1 MNKNTILFIT
11 MSVIFGV
18 GAVLIAKN
26 WLNDNQQELT
36 EEQVNIVIATVIIPT
51 GTIIEAKHVKLTVF
65 PQSMAPNK
73 AINDLESVIGK
84 VAKNQF
90 YIGDIVRTER
100 LAEQGDGSYLASL
113 IGKNM
118 RAVTIRVND
127 IVGVA
132 GFLLPGNKVD
142 ILNTFQQSGK
152 PTTEVILSNI
162 NILAVDQRAASGENK
177 PQLVRAITVEVD
189 LSQAEILMSARRNGY
204 LQLALRNP
212 IDDESVIIVS
222 EIVEPQEKSVAL
234 AAIPEPEPKNDV
246 VSEPAT
252 KLTPKPLTR
261 QRVELIRGVRLQTVQ
276 VDI

>member
-1 MNKNTILFIT
+1 MVFIL
-11 MSVIFGV
+11 MSVVFGV
-18 GAVLIAKN
+18 GAVFIAKN
-26 WLNDNQQELT
+26 WLNDNKQDLT
-36 EEQVNIVIATVIIPT
+36 EEQVSIVVTTIKIPT
-51 GTIIEAKHVKLTVF
+51 GTILEAKHVKLSVF
-65 PQSMAPNK
+65 PKSMAPEK
-73 AINDLESVIGK
+73 AMNSLEGVIGK

-90 YIGDIVRTER
+90 YIGDIVRQER

-127 IVGVA
+127 VVGVA
-132 GFLLPGNKVD
+132 GFLLPGNRVD
-142 ILNTFQQSGK
+142 ILNTYQQSGQ

-189 LSQAEILMSARRNGY
+189 LIQAEILMSARRNGY

-212 IDDESVIIVS
+212 VDDDAVLIVS
-222 EIVEPQEKSVAL
+222 EETTEEKAVEPAVMPELIVDATAKP
-234 AAIPEPEPKNDV
+234 AAKI
-246 VSEPAT
+246 
-252 KLTPKPLTR
+252 LPKPSQR
-261 QRVELIRGVRLQTVQ
+261 QKVELIRGVRLQTVQ

>member
-11 MSVIFGV
+11 MSLIFGV
-18 GAVLIAKN
+18 GAVFIAKN
-26 WLNDNQQELT
+26 WLNNNQKELT
-36 EEQVNIVIATVIIPT
+36 EEQVNIVVSTIIIPT
-51 GTIIEAKHVKLTVF
+51 GTILEAKHVNLAVF
-65 PQSMAPNK
+65 PKSMAPDKVAN
-73 AINDLESVIGK
+73 NLEDVIGK

-90 YIGDIVRTER
+90 YIGDIVRPER
-100 LAEQGDGSYLASL
+100 LAKQGDGSYLASL
-113 IGKNM
+113 IGKNK

-142 ILNTFQQSGK
+142 ILNTYQQGDN

-212 IDDESVIIVS
+212 IDD
-222 EIVEPQEKSVAL
+222 KSVVIAS
-234 AAIPEPEPKNDV
+234 NDV
-246 VSEPAT
+246 TGVIETTELTAIT
-252 KLTPKPLTR
+252 TPKEGVISDLATELSPKTSNR
-261 QRVELIRGVRLQTVQ
+261 QKVELIRGVRLQTVQ

>member
-1 MNKNTILFIT
+1 MNKNTMVFIL
-11 MSVIFGV
+11 MSVVFGV
-18 GAVLIAKN
+18 GAVFIAKN
-26 WLNDNQQELT
+26 WLNDNKQDLT
-36 EEQVNIVIATVIIPT
+36 EEQVSIVVTTIKIPT
-51 GTIIEAKHVKLTVF
+51 GTILEAKHVKLSVF
-65 PQSMAPNK
+65 PKSMAPEK
-73 AINDLESVIGK
+73 AMNSLEGVIGK

-90 YIGDIVRTER
+90 YIGDIVRQER

-127 IVGVA
+127 VVGVA
-132 GFLLPGNKVD
+132 GFLLPGNRVD
-142 ILNTFQQSGK
+142 ILNTYQQSGQ

-189 LSQAEILMSARRNGY
+189 LIQAEILMSARRNGY

-212 IDDESVIIVS
+212 VDDEAVLIVS
-222 EIVEPQEKSVAL
+222 EETTEEKAVEPAVMPELIVDATAKP
-234 AAIPEPEPKNDV
+234 AAKI
-246 VSEPAT
+246 
-252 KLTPKPLTR
+252 LPKPSQR
-261 QRVELIRGVRLQTVQ
+261 QKVELIRGVRLQTVQ

>member
-1 MNKNTILFIT
+1 MNKNTIIFIT
-11 MSVIFGV
+11 MSVVFGV

-26 WLNDNQQELT
+26 WLNDSQKELT

-51 GTIIEAKHVKLTVF
+51 GTIIEAKHVNLTVF
-65 PQSMAPNK
+65 PKSMAPDK

-90 YIGDIVRTER
+90 YIGDIMRSER
-100 LAEQGDGSYLASL
+100 LAYQGDGSYLASL

-118 RAVTIRVND
+118 RAITIRVND

-142 ILNTFQQSGK
+142 ILNTYQQDGK

-189 LSQAEILMSARRNGY
+189 LAQAEILMSARRNGY

-212 IDDESVIIVS
+212 IDDEAVVIAS
-222 EIVEPQEKSVAL
+222 NKSTSTET
-234 AAIPEPEPKNDV
+234 I
-246 VSEPAT
+246 
-252 KLTPKPLTR
+252 
-261 QRVELIRGVRLQTVQ
+261 ELIAVTRTHSRNSFSASL
-276 VDI
+276 DHCP

>member
-11 MSVIFGV
+11 MSIIFGV

-26 WLNDNQQELT
+26 WLNNNQQELT
-36 EEQVNIVIATVIIPT
+36 EEQVKIVIATVIIPT
-51 GTIIEAKHVKLTVF
+51 GTIIEAKHVKTTVF
-65 PQSMAPNK
+65 PKSMAPDK
-73 AINDLESVIGK
+73 AMDDLEMVIGK

-90 YIGDIVRTER
+90 YIGDIIRKER

-113 IGKNM
+113 IGENK

-127 IVGVA
+127 VVGVA

-142 ILNTFQQSGK
+142 ILNTFQQDSK

-177 PQLVRAITVEVD
+177 PQLVRAVTVEVD
-189 LSQAEILMSARRNGY
+189 LAQAEILMSARRNGY

-212 IDDESVIIVS
+212 TDDEPIIIAN
-222 EIVEPQEKSVAL
+222 ETVEPQV
-234 AAIPEPEPKNDV
+234 IPEPKEDV
-246 VSEPAT
+246 VSKPVT
-252 KLTPKPLTR
+252 KLVPKPLTR
-261 QRVELIRGVRLQTVQ
+261 QRVELIRGIRQQTVQ

>member
-11 MSVIFGV
+11 MSVVFGV

-26 WLNDNQQELT
+26 WLNDSQKELT
-36 EEQVNIVIATVIIPT
+36 EEQVNVVISTVIIPT
-51 GTIIEAKHVKLTVF
+51 GTIIEAKHVNLTVF
-65 PQSMAPNK
+65 PKSMAPDK
-73 AINDLESVIGK
+73 AMHDLESVIGK

-90 YIGDIVRTER
+90 YIGDIMRSER
-100 LAEQGDGSYLASL
+100 LAQQGDGSYLASL

-118 RAVTIRVND
+118 RAITIRVND
-127 IVGVA
+127 VVGVA

-142 ILNTFQQSGK
+142 ILNTYQQDGK

-189 LSQAEILMSARRNGY
+189 IAQAEILMSARRNGY

-212 IDDESVIIVS
+212 IDDEAVVIASNKSAIT
-222 EIVEPQEKSVAL
+222 ETVELIAV
-234 AAIPEPEPKNDV
+234 PEPTVETVSQPASTVVPKIIQ
-246 VSEPAT
+246 
-252 KLTPKPLTR
+252 R
-261 QRVELIRGVRLQTVQ
+261 QRVELIRGVRQQTVQ

>member
-1 MNKNTILFIT
+1 MNKNTLIFII

-18 GAVLIAKN
+18 GAVYIAKN
-26 WLNDNQQELT
+26 WLNDNQQNLT
-36 EEQVNIVIATVIIPT
+36 EEQVNIVVTTIQIPT
-51 GTIIEAKHVKLTVF
+51 GTILEAKHVKLSVF
-65 PQSMAPNK
+65 PKSMAPEK
-73 AINDLESVIGK
+73 AMNNLEAVIGK

-90 YIGDIVRTER
+90 YIGDIVRKER

-113 IGKNM
+113 IAKNM

-127 IVGVA
+127 VVGVA
-132 GFLLPGNKVD
+132 GFLLPGNRVD
-142 ILNTFQQSGK
+142 ILNTHQQGGK

-189 LSQAEILMSARRNGY
+189 LSQAEILMNARRNGY

-212 IDDESVIIVS
+212 TDDKAELIVNK
-222 EIVEPQEKSVAL
+222 ETTEEEAVVPAVMPELIVDTTAKP
-234 AAIPEPEPKNDV
+234 AAKI
-246 VSEPAT
+246 
-252 KLTPKPLTR
+252 LPKPSQR
-261 QRVELIRGVRLQTVQ
+261 QKVELIRGVRLQTVQ

>member
-1 MNKNTILFIT
+1 MNKNTIVFII
-11 MSVIFGV
+11 MSIIFGV
-18 GAVLIAKN
+18 GAVFIAKN
-26 WLNDNQQELT
+26 WLNDNKQELT
-36 EEQVNIVIATVIIPT
+36 EEQVNIVVTTIRIPT
-51 GTIIEAKHVKLTVF
+51 GTILEAKHVKLSVF
-65 PQSMAPNK
+65 PKSMAPDK
-73 AINDLESVIGK
+73 AVHNLEDVIGK

-90 YIGDIVRTER
+90 YIGDIVRLER

-127 IVGVA
+127 VVGVA
-132 GFLLPGNKVD
+132 GFLLPGNRVD
-142 ILNTFQQSGK
+142 ILNTHQQGGK

-189 LSQAEILMSARRNGY
+189 LIQAEILMSARRNGY

-212 IDDESVIIVS
+212 IDENTVLIADEETTDI
-222 EIVEPQEKSVAL
+222 EAVEPVVM
-234 AAIPEPEPKNDV
+234 PEPIVDTTALPAAKLLPKA
-246 VSEPAT
+246 SQ
-252 KLTPKPLTR
+252 R
-261 QRVELIRGVRLQTVQ
+261 QKVELIRGVRQQTVQ

>member
-11 MSVIFGV
+11 MSVVFGV

-51 GTIIEAKHVKLTVF
+51 GTIIEAKHVKITVF

-73 AINDLESVIGK
+73 AIHDLESVIGK

-118 RAVTIRVND
+118 RAITIRVND
-127 IVGVA
+127 VVGVA

-142 ILNTFQQSGK
+142 ILNTFQQSGN

-162 NILAVDQRAASGENK
+162 NILAVDQRAASAENK
-177 PQLVRAITVEVD
+177 PKLVRAITVEVD

-212 IDDESVIIVS
+212 IDDEPVIIAS
-222 EIVEPQEKSVAL
+222 EIVEPQEKTVAL
-234 AAIPEPEPKNDV
+234 AATPEPKKDV
-246 VSEPAT
+246 ISEPAT
-252 KLTPKPLTR
+252 KPLTR

>member
-11 MSVIFGV
+11 MSVVFGV

-26 WLNDNQQELT
+26 WLNGNQQELT
-36 EEQVNIVIATVIIPT
+36 EEQVNIVVSSVMIPM
-51 GTIIEAKHVKLTVF
+51 GTIIEAKHVNLSVF
-65 PQSMAPNK
+65 PKSMAPDK
-73 AINDLESVIGK
+73 AIHDLEAVIGK
-84 VAKNQF
+84 VTKNQF
-90 YIGDIVRTER
+90 YIGDIVRSER
-100 LAEQGDGSYLASL
+100 LAKQGDGSYLASL
-113 IGKNM
+113 IGENM

-142 ILNTFQQSGK
+142 ILNTYQQTGG

-162 NILAVDQRAASGENK
+162 NILAVDQQAASGENK

-212 IDDESVIIVS
+212 ADDESVMIAS
-222 EIVEPQEKSVAL
+222 EKVEPEAKPAEL
-234 AAIPEPEPKNDV
+234 AAIAKPKEDV
-246 VSEPAT
+246 VS
-252 KLTPKPLTR
+252 KLAPKPLNR
-261 QRVELIRGVRLQTVQ
+261 QRVELIRGVILQTVQ

>member
-11 MSVIFGV
+11 MSAIFGV

-36 EEQVNIVIATVIIPT
+36 EEEVSIVIATVLIPT
-51 GTIIEAKHVKLTVF
+51 GTIIEAKHVNLTVF
-65 PQSMAPNK
+65 PKSMAPDK
-73 AINDLESVIGK
+73 AAQNLEDVIGK
-84 VAKNQF
+84 VVKNQF
-90 YIGDIVRTER
+90 YIGDIVRLER

-113 IGKNM
+113 IGKDM

-142 ILNTFQQSGK
+142 ILNTYQQDGK

-189 LSQAEILMSARRNGY
+189 LSQAEILMSARRGGY

-212 IDDESVIIVS
+212 IDD
-222 EIVEPQEKSVAL
+222 KSVVIASET
-234 AAIPEPEPKNDV
+234 AEPEIAEPTATPGPKEDV
-246 VSEPAT
+246 ASELAT
-252 KLTPKPLTR
+252 KLSPKKHNR
-261 QRVELIRGVRLQTVQ
+261 QRVELIRGIRLQTVQ

>member
-11 MSVIFGV
+11 MSVVFGV

-26 WLNDNQQELT
+26 WLSDNQQQLT
-36 EEQVNIVIATVIIPT
+36 EEQVNIVVTTVRVPT
-51 GTIIEAKHVKLTVF
+51 GTILTAKHVHLVIF
-65 PQSMAPNK
+65 PESMMPEK
-73 AINDLESVIGK
+73 ALQNLDAVIGK

-90 YIGDIVRTER
+90 YIGDIVREER
-100 LAEQGDGSYLASL
+100 LAKQGDGSYLASL

-132 GFLLPGNKVD
+132 GFLLPGNRVD
-142 ILNTFQQSGK
+142 ILNTYQQDGI

-177 PQLVRAITVEVD
+177 PQLVRAVTVEVD
-189 LSQAEILMSARRNGY
+189 LTQAEILMSARRNGY

-212 IDDESVIIVS
+212 IDNDPVIIAS
-222 EIVEPQEKSVAL
+222 E
-234 AAIPEPEPKNDV
+234 AATEQPTQ
-246 VSEPAT
+246 T
-252 KLTPKPLTR
+252 KLTAIPLPKVGITSESAAKLFPKVNQR

>member
-11 MSVIFGV
+11 MSLVFGV

-36 EEQVNIVIATVIIPT
+36 EEQVNIVISTVLIPT
-51 GTIIEAKHVKLTVF
+51 GTIIEAKHVNLSVF
-65 PQSMAPNK
+65 PKSMAPKK
-73 AINDLESVIGK
+73 AAHNLEDVIGK

-90 YIGDIVRTER
+90 YIGDIVRLER
-100 LAEQGDGSYLASL
+100 LAQQGDGSYLASL
-113 IGKNM
+113 IGENK

-127 IVGVA
+127 VVGAA

-142 ILNTFQQSGK
+142 ILNTFQQSGR

-177 PQLVRAITVEVD
+177 PQLVRAVTVEVD
-189 LSQAEILMSARRNGY
+189 LAQAEILMSARRNGY

-212 IDDESVIIVS
+212 IDD
-222 EIVEPQEKSVAL
+222 KSVAI
-234 AAIPEPEPKNDV
+234 ASDEVAVTETTEIVAIPEVKVEEVAESPPKL
-246 VSEPAT
+246 A
-252 KLTPKPLTR
+252 PKINQR
-261 QRVELIRGVRLQTVQ
+261 QRVELIRGVKQQTVQ